1 MENDIAHHTKNGEVA
16 PHPPNIH
23 IPITAAQAKRF
34 KRQSTPELLTAGDT
48 TYYSGTVRV
57 Q

>member
-23 IPITAAQAKRF
+23 IPITAAQAKAI
-34 KRQSTPELLTAGDT
+34 QAAIDA
-48 TYYSGTVRV
+48 
-57 Q
+57 